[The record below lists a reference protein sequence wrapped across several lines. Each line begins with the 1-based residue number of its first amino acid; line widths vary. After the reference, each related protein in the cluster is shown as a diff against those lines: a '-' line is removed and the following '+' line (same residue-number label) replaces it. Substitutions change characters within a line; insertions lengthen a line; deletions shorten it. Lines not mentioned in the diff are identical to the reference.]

1 MVRKAELS
9 EFVAPAIDE
18 VLSPRGFVR
27 SKDGVWRCSSP
38 PWIGCVE
45 LQTRSD
51 RSAFT
56 VNLGVHFDFIPVAGT
71 EGAPPLDIREPQCE
85 LRTRLEERGREKWWT
100 SPKRDAA
107 EVAELMRGQGLDF
120 LTRYQDPRTVFG
132 ELTPSEIEGEPALAL
147 TPQLTRSRRLL
158 LFARVYEYI
167 GRLDWAK
174 EVAESA
180 LAERLPVGPRVQ
192 LKRLLAR
199 LQGAD
204 TTEG

>member
-1 MVRKAELS
+1 MVTKAELS
-9 EFVAPAIDE
+9 KFVAPAVDE

-38 PWIGCVE
+38 PSIGCVE
-45 LQTRSD
+45 FQTRSD
-51 RSAFT
+51 GRAFT
-56 VNLGVHFDFIPVAGT
+56 VNLGVHFDFIPVSGM

-85 LRTRLEERGREKWWT
+85 LRTRLEERGSGKWWT

-120 LTRYQDPRTVFG
+120 LTRYQDPRSGFG
-132 ELTPSEIEGEPALAL
+132 EITPSELDGAQALAL
-147 TPQLTRSRRLL
+147 TPKLTRSRRLL

-167 GRLDWAK
+167 GRVDWAK

-199 LQGAD
+199 LKQPD
-204 TTEG
+204 RR